1 MADARQDLSIRHS
14 GIAHQAV
21 PSGIF
26 IDPVLKATDRNVLC
40 VMRTQMSQDSKLV
53 MPTYREI
60 KRMANIG
67 SDATVSRALSILRL
81 TRWIVRAEVLRDLG
95 GRIIR
100 VVYDVCDEP
109 ECLQTVIAQDTS
121 YLGFVETSQSH
132 NHPAVAHAARMAQG
146 GIDQFMDEVSMGH
159 RAVRSLSPTEKQEIR
174 QRSRESLAQFQ
185 QGNAEHITYFGMSL
199 NNKISLLD
207 EPDDPEEETWI
218 PDESPVQKTRLQKL
232 KSGPENDEFGTR
244 LQFLKSQNSQTSK
257 TEECSSSFINTTTTA
272 ETEKR
277 DFSDS
282 GLFWPEILTTEL
294 NENER
299 RLIARSLSKADS
311 QDRQPLINQLTG
323 RMLDR
328 TQPEIEDPV
337 KYMAWLIKHHLKGE
351 EVLTSFSTRDYR
363 QQDAPGES
371 RHGRKNALERQLR
384 EAKSTINTLRT
395 MMEHPSSNPALR
407 QQLEQSLQR
416 EEALLQ
422 SLNDEM
428 RQYAEN

>member
-1 MADARQDLSIRHS
+1 
-14 GIAHQAV
+14 
-21 PSGIF
+21 
-26 IDPVLKATDRNVLC
+26 
-40 VMRTQMSQDSKLV
+40 MRTQMSQDSKLV

-67 SDATVSRALSILRL
+67 SDATVSRAISILRL

-132 NHPAVAHAARMAQG
+132 NHPAVAHAARMAQN
-146 GIDQFMDEVSMGH
+146 GIDQFLGEVAMGQ

-174 QRSRESLAQFQ
+174 QRSLENLAQFR
-185 QGNAEHITYFGMSL
+185 QGDAEHITYFGMPLS
-199 NNKISLLD
+199 NKISLLD
-207 EPDDPEEETWI
+207 EFDEEEAWI
-218 PDESPVQKTRLQKL
+218 TDERPALETRLQKL
-232 KSGPENDEFGTR
+232 KSGTDNGESGTR

-257 TEECSSSFINTTTTA
+257 TEECSSSSSFITTTTTA

-277 DFSDS
+277 DYSNS
-282 GLFWPEILTTEL
+282 NLFWPDILKSEL

-363 QQDAPGES
+363 HQSTPGEF
-371 RHGRKNALERQLR
+371 RQDRQNAIERQLR
-384 EAKSTINTLRT
+384 DAKSKIATIRT
-395 MMEHPSSNPALR
+395 MMEHTSSNPALR

>member
-1 MADARQDLSIRHS
+1 MADARQDLSLRHS

-67 SDATVSRALSILRL
+67 SDATVSRAISILRL

-100 VVYDVCDEP
+100 VVYDICDEP

-121 YLGFVETSQSH
+121 YLGFVETSQFH

-146 GIDQFMDEVSMGH
+146 GVDQFLGEVAHGH

-174 QRSRESLAQFQ
+174 QRSQEELVQFRA
-185 QGNAEHITYFGMSL
+185 GNVEQASYHDMSL
-199 NNKISLLD
+199 CNKISLLD
-207 EPDDPEEETWI
+207 EPDDEEIWI
-218 PDESPVQKTRLQKL
+218 PDGRPALETRLHKL
-232 KSGPENDEFGTR
+232 KSGTENGEFGTR

-277 DFSDS
+277 EFLNSD
-282 GLFWPEILTTEL
+282 LFWPDILKSEL
-294 NENER
+294 NDNER
-299 RLIARSLSKADS
+299 RLILRSLSKAES

-351 EVLTSFSTRDYR
+351 EVLTSFSTRDY
-363 QQDAPGES
+363 QQQTTPGES
-371 RHGRKNALERQLR
+371 RQERQNNLKRQLR
-384 EAKSTINTLRT
+384 EVRSKITTIRD
-395 MMEHPSSNPALR
+395 MMERAHDNPKLH
-407 QQLEQSLQR
+407 QQFEESLQR